1 MCVCTFLAVHVH
13 PHVPDSSNEDEVVD
27 NMKYT
32 ICGIL
37 SSPLFDKKAVL
48 QRSLKVYFKFVNY
61 SPVRF

>member
-1 MCVCTFLAVHVH
+1 MCVCMFVAVPVY
-13 PHVPDSSNEDEVVD
+13 VPDSSNEDEIVD
-27 NMKYT
+27 SMKYT

-48 QRSLKVYFKFVNY
+48 QRSLKVCFKSVNY